1 MYGTAR
7 AKQTMKAQVYCVTPI
22 KLYLILYIKL
32 NKVLSRYELNKEHII
47 SRYLLP
53 VLIGYIQMPASKGI
67 AIYGTVKAKHVARA
81 QVQHRD
87 AI

>member
-1 MYGTAR
+1 MN
-7 AKQTMKAQVYCVTPI
+7 I
-22 KLYLILYIKL
+22 
-32 NKVLSRYELNKEHII
+32 NKEHII

-53 VLIGYIQMPASKGI
+53 VLIGCIQMPASKGI
-67 AIYGTVKAKHVARA
+67 SIYGTVKAKHVARA

>member
-1 MYGTAR
+1 M
-7 AKQTMKAQVYCVTPI
+7 I
-22 KLYLILYIKL
+22 I
-32 NKVLSRYELNKEHII
+32 NKEYNIT
-47 SRYLLP
+47 RYLLP

-67 AIYGTVKAKHVARA
+67 SIYGTVKAKHAARA